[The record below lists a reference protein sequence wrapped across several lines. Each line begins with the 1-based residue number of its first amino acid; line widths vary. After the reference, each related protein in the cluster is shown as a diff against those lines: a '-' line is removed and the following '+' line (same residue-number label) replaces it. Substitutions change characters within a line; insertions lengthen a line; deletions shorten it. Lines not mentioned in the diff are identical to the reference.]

1 MRKMFR
7 TVKVEVCIIR
17 HRIPLW
23 VVLRPVAVEVA
34 EIRLA
39 VVALPAWLALS
50 GEKNAPL
57 FGVFSLCLSRAC
69 LGKKMSFSIEWHRKN
84 GRVSLTGFGQPQPRG
99 E

>member
-1 MRKMFR
+1 MGKTFR

-50 GEKNAPL
+50 GEKNAHH
-57 FGVFSLCLSRAC
+57 FSVCFPCVCPEPVLVKR
-69 LGKKMSFSIEWHRKN
+69 
-84 GRVSLTGFGQPQPRG
+84 
-99 E
+99 